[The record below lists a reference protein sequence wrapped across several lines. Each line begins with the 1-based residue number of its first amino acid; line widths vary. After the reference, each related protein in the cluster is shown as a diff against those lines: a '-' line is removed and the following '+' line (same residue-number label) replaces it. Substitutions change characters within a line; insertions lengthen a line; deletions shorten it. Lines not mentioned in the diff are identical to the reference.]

1 MTEREEIAAWINS
14 DRDYDKGLI
23 LVIAYHQDRRNEFE
37 KLRSAARL
45 FNFLRDRYYELREQ
59 EPAPAVEEQGP
70 EQVVSVEPATEHI
83 VPKELLAE
91 WAVIKT
97 EQERLHTEMCL
108 IGDGRM
114 ELTDNERK
122 QRSELARMIIKRE
135 NDIEALASALNY
147 YKLNGK
153 LPEGYTVVEKRKKAV
168 NKYKSLS
175 DSDKILKL
183 KNSILPG
190 ISKLKR
196 KIEDTKP
203 LIAAA
208 TGKELDKLNGKLNKW
223 ESQLKELDDE
233 RKRIANE
240 NK

>member
-23 LVIAYHQDRRNEFE
+23 LVIAYHQERRNEFE

-59 EPAPAVEEQGP
+59 EPAAAGEEKKAVPA
-70 EQVVSVEPATEHI
+70 EPTTEHV
-83 VPKELLAE
+83 VPKELLTE
-91 WAVIKT
+91 WGIIKT
-97 EQERLHTEMCL
+97 EQERLHAEMCI
-108 IGDGRM
+108 IGTGRLD
-114 ELTDNERK
+114 LTDAEKK
-122 QRSELARMIIKRE
+122 QRSELARMIIERE
-135 NDIEALASALNY
+135 RNIEALASAINY

-203 LIAAA
+203 LIATA

-233 RKRIANE
+233 RKRITTE